1 MSQPLI
7 LLMRSISDDYLA
19 SLKGIAA
26 NYRIIT
32 VEEATSVNLDDVEII
47 VSWRD
52 DLGNKILDSPTSRL
66 KWLQV
71 YSAGVDDLPLAKLKE
86 KNILL
91 SNASGVHSIP
101 ISETVIGMLLSH
113 YRGLR
118 SAINNQ
124 AQQRWNNRITTTEL
138 NGQSMLIV
146 GTGAIGRQLGK
157 VATILGVKVYGINRS
172 GYPLNDFDATYPQ
185 SEINHVLPEMDI
197 VVNILPLTP
206 DTYHFYDAN
215 RFKHMKDGA
224 VFINVGRGPS
234 VDTEALINACHS
246 GTIGFAGIDVF
257 EDEPLAE
264 DHPLWQMENVLITPH
279 ISGKT
284 TEYNRRFFAILSDN
298 LQEYLKTGRLL
309 RNQVKFDQGY

>member
-91 SNASGVHSIP
+91 SNASGVHRIP

-124 AQQRWNNRITTTEL
+124 AQQRWNNRIATTEL

-185 SEINHVLPEMDI
+185 SEINHVLPKMDI

-264 DHPLWQMENVLITPH
+264 DNPLWQMENVLITPH

>member
-284 TEYNRRFFAILSDN
+284 TEYNRRFFAILSAN

>member
-124 AQQRWNNRITTTEL
+124 AQQRWNNRIATTEL

-185 SEINHVLPEMDI
+185 SEINHVLPKMDI

-264 DHPLWQMENVLITPH
+264 DNPLWQMENVLITPH